1 MLIVLKLL
9 GSIALLIYGMK
20 VMSEALQKMAGPQL
34 RHLLGAMTTNRFS
47 GVATGALVTVA
58 VQSSAATTVM
68 TVSFVN
74 AALLTLTQ
82 AISIIMG
89 ANIGTTMSAWIM
101 SAGFS
106 FNMAD
111 MVWPAFLAGII
122 LIQLGKHRYIGDFL
136 FGLSFLLFA
145 LGMLKQT
152 GVEMDLASKPAVVA
166 FFSSFKTN
174 YGTILLFLLI
184 GTVLTAMVQSSAAL
198 MAITMVL
205 CATGAISIYQGIALV
220 MGENIGTTVTA
231 NLAAMSANTQARR
244 TAMAHLV
251 FNVFGVIWVLIFFF
265 PFIRMVCGIVGLD
278 PNAPEQNATQ
288 LSFALATFHTC
299 FNVIN
304 TAVLIWFIPQI
315 EKLVCFLI
323 KPKQTEEEDE
333 FRLQYIRGGI
343 MKTPEISVLQAQ
355 KEIVVFG
362 ERMERMFGQVKELYG
377 IQDEQAFDKLFDRIK
392 KVEDMSDKME
402 NEIGR
407 YLGEVGSAHLS
418 DDTKQKIRAML
429 RQIGE
434 LESVGDS
441 CFNLAR
447 ILRRKRENKVVFG
460 EEQEAGVAEM
470 FALIDE
476 ALARMNESLAN
487 RRESVSIVD
496 SEDVERRINACR
508 NALKQKNI
516 ENLDAQV
523 YGYDLGT
530 VFSDLIGECEK
541 TGDYI
546 INVVEARL
554 GAVRN
559 GIRFRGMQIDP
570 DAKEVT
576 VDGEPVEL
584 SIHEYNLL
592 KLFLENVGETF
603 SAQELHKKCWSEN
616 TATNDRVVDTYINRL
631 RRKIGPYA
639 ENVIFTTFQDILEG
653 CFEIPRIP
661 RVRDVPADARIR
673 HHQMDL
679 PVRIIGNDTL
689 NEPEVPGVHADNAVK
704 AVVIGPCHL
713 PGTLFLVERHAVLGE
728 AALGR
733 RIDGIADFFRG
744 NGGRFDMPENLKAPA
759 SDQGLENEFCHR
771 AAAYVAVADEKD
783 SHGSIGGRCS

>member
-1 MLIVLKLL
+1 MLIALKLL
-9 GSIALLIYGMK
+9 GSIALLIFGMK
-20 VMSEALQKMAGPQL
+20 MMSEALQKMAGPQL

-82 AISIIMG
+82 AISVIMG

-106 FNMAD
+106 FNIVNV
-111 MVWPAFLAGII
+111 VWPAFLIGII
-122 LIQLGKHRYIGDFL
+122 FIQVGRHRYFGDFL

-145 LGMLKQT
+145 LGMLKAT

-184 GTVLTAMVQSSAAL
+184 GTILTAIVQSSAAL

-231 NLAAMSANTQARR
+231 NLAALSANTQARR
-244 TAMAHLV
+244 TAFAHLL
-251 FNVFGVIWVLIFFF
+251 FNVFGVIWVLLLFF
-265 PFIRMVCGIVGLD
+265 PFVRMVCGIVNLD
-278 PNAPEQNATQ
+278 PMASEQNPTQ

-304 TAVLIWFIPQI
+304 TAILIWFIPQL
-315 EKLVCFLI
+315 EKLVCKI
-323 KPKQTEEEDE
+323 IRPKKSDEDDE

-362 ERMERMFGQVKELYG
+362 EKTQHMFALVRELYASK
-377 IQDEQAFDKLFDRIK
+377 DEQTFVKLFERIQKGEDGSDR
-392 KVEDMSDKME
+392 ME

-407 YLGEVGSAHLS
+407 YLGDLGSAHLS
-418 DDTKQKIRAML
+418 DETKEKIRSML

-447 ILRRKRENKVVFG
+447 ILRRKRSNKIDFTSQQ
-460 EEQEAGVAEM
+460 EEGIQKM
-470 FALIDE
+470 FSLVDDALS
-476 ALARMNESLAN
+476 RMNALLSGRKEDF
-487 RRESVSIVD
+487 SIAV
-496 SEDVERRINACR
+496 SEDIERRINACR
-508 NALKQKNI
+508 NALKQQNI
-516 ENLDAQV
+516 DNMDAHL
-523 YGYDLGT
+523 YGYDEGT

-554 GAVRN
+554 GAARN
-559 GIRFRGMQIDP
+559 GIRFRGIQMDT
-570 DAKEVT
+570 DAKTVT
-576 VDGEPVEL
+576 VDGVEV
-584 SIHEYNLL
+584 SFTKTEYELL
-592 KLFLENVGETF
+592 KLFLENRGKMF
-603 SAQELHKKCWSEN
+603 SREQLLSAVWPDDVIV
-616 TATNDRVVDTYINRL
+616 TPRTVDVNITRIRK
-631 RRKIGPYA
+631 KIGLY
-639 ENVIFTTFQDILEG
+639 
-653 CFEIPRIP
+653 
-661 RVRDVPADARIR
+661 
-673 HHQMDL
+673 
-679 PVRIIGNDTL
+679 
-689 NEPEVPGVHADNAVK
+689 ADNL
-704 AVVIGPCHL
+704 I
-713 PGTLFLVERHAVLGE
+713 
-728 AALGR
+728 
-733 RIDGIADFFRG
+733 
-744 NGGRFDMPENLKAPA
+744 
-759 SDQGLENEFCHR
+759 SR
-771 AAAYVAVADEKD
+771 AGFGYSFQE
-783 SHGSIGGRCS
+783 

>member
-1 MLIVLKLL
+1 MLIALKLL
-9 GSIALLIYGMK
+9 GSIALLIFGMK
-20 VMSEALQKMAGPQL
+20 MMSEALQKMAGPQL

-82 AISIIMG
+82 AISVIMG

-106 FNMAD
+106 FNIVNV
-111 MVWPAFLAGII
+111 VWPAFLIGII
-122 LIQLGKHRYIGDFL
+122 FIQVGRHRYFGDFL

-145 LGMLKQT
+145 LGMLKAT

-184 GTVLTAMVQSSAAL
+184 GTILTAIVQSSAAL

-231 NLAAMSANTQARR
+231 NLAALSANTQARR
-244 TAMAHLV
+244 TAFAHLL
-251 FNVFGVIWVLIFFF
+251 FNVFGVIWVLLLFF
-265 PFIRMVCGIVGLD
+265 PFVRMVCGIVGLD
-278 PNAPEQNATQ
+278 PMASEQNPTQ

-304 TAVLIWFIPQI
+304 TAILIWFIPQL
-315 EKLVCFLI
+315 EKLVCKI
-323 KPKQTEEEDE
+323 IRPKKSDEDDE

-362 ERMERMFGQVKELYG
+362 EKTQHMFALVRELYASK
-377 IQDEQAFDKLFDRIK
+377 DEQTFAKLFERIQKGEDGSDR
-392 KVEDMSDKME
+392 ME

-407 YLGEVGSAHLS
+407 YLGDLGSAHLS
-418 DDTKQKIRAML
+418 DETKEKIRSML

-447 ILRRKRENKVVFG
+447 ILRRKRSNKIDFTSQQ
-460 EEQEAGVAEM
+460 EEGIQKM
-470 FALIDE
+470 FSLVDDALS
-476 ALARMNESLAN
+476 RMNALLSGRKEDF
-487 RRESVSIVD
+487 SIAV
-496 SEDVERRINACR
+496 SEDIERRINGCR
-508 NALKQKNI
+508 NALKQLNI
-516 ENLDAQV
+516 DNLDAHL
-523 YGYDLGT
+523 YGYDKGT

-554 GAVRN
+554 GAARN
-559 GIRFRGMQIDP
+559 GIRFRGIQMDT
-570 DAKEVT
+570 DAKTVT
-576 VDGEPVEL
+576 VDGVEV
-584 SIHEYNLL
+584 SFTKTEYELL
-592 KLFLENVGETF
+592 KLFLENRGKMF
-603 SAQELHKKCWSEN
+603 SREQLLSAVWPDDVIV
-616 TATNDRVVDTYINRL
+616 TPRTVDVNITRIRK
-631 RRKIGPYA
+631 KIGLY
-639 ENVIFTTFQDILEG
+639 
-653 CFEIPRIP
+653 
-661 RVRDVPADARIR
+661 
-673 HHQMDL
+673 
-679 PVRIIGNDTL
+679 
-689 NEPEVPGVHADNAVK
+689 ADNL
-704 AVVIGPCHL
+704 I
-713 PGTLFLVERHAVLGE
+713 
-728 AALGR
+728 
-733 RIDGIADFFRG
+733 
-744 NGGRFDMPENLKAPA
+744 
-759 SDQGLENEFCHR
+759 SR
-771 AAAYVAVADEKD
+771 AGFGYSFQE
-783 SHGSIGGRCS
+783 

>member
-1 MLIVLKLL
+1 MLIILKLL

-82 AISIIMG
+82 AISVIMG

-106 FNMAD
+106 FNIAD
-111 MVWPAFLAGII
+111 VVWPAFLAGIV

-145 LGMLKQT
+145 LGMLKAT
-152 GVEMDLASKPAVVA
+152 GVEMDLASKPAVVN
-166 FFSSFKTN
+166 FFASFKTN

-184 GTVLTAMVQSSAAL
+184 GTVLTALVQSSAAL

-220 MGENIGTTVTA
+220 MGENIGTTLTA

-265 PFIRMVCGIVGLD
+265 PFVRMVCGIVGLD
-278 PNAPEQNATQ
+278 PAAPEQNATQ

-299 FNVIN
+299 FNLIN
-304 TAVLIWFIPQI
+304 TAILIWFIPQI

-323 KPKQTEEEDE
+323 RPRKSEEEDE
-333 FRLQYIRGGI
+333 FKLQYIRGGI

-362 ERMERMFGQVKELYG
+362 ERMERMFGMVKELYG
-377 IQDEQAFDKLFDRIK
+377 TADDQAFDKLFERIK
-392 KVEDMSDKME
+392 KVEDVSDRME

-407 YLGEVGSAHLS
+407 YLGDVGSAHLS

-434 LESVGDS
+434 LESIGDS

-447 ILRRKRENKVVFG
+447 ILRRKRENKVVFDG
-460 EEQEAGVAEM
+460 HLEAGVTEM
-470 FALIDE
+470 FGLVDE
-476 ALARMNESLAN
+476 ALAKMNEMLAG
-487 RRESVSIVD
+487 RREDFSVGV
-496 SEDVERRINACR
+496 SEEVERRINACR
-508 NALKQKNI
+508 NRLKQENI
-516 ENLDAQV
+516 NNLDANV
-523 YGYDLGT
+523 YGYDIGT

-541 TGDYI
+541 TGDYV

-554 GAVRN
+554 GAVKN
-559 GIRFRGMQIDP
+559 GIRFRGLQIDP
-570 DAKEVT
+570 DTKDVT
-576 VDGEPVEL
+576 VDGDLVSL
-584 SIHEYNLL
+584 SVHEYNLL

-603 SAQELHKKCWSEN
+603 PTEELHKRCWSEN
-616 TATNDRVVDTYINRL
+616 TVTSVRVVDTYINRL

-639 ENVIFTTFQDILEG
+639 ENVLAKDGEGYCFQ
-653 CFEIPRIP
+653 
-661 RVRDVPADARIR
+661 
-673 HHQMDL
+673 
-679 PVRIIGNDTL
+679 
-689 NEPEVPGVHADNAVK
+689 
-704 AVVIGPCHL
+704 
-713 PGTLFLVERHAVLGE
+713 
-728 AALGR
+728 
-733 RIDGIADFFRG
+733 
-744 NGGRFDMPENLKAPA
+744 
-759 SDQGLENEFCHR
+759 
-771 AAAYVAVADEKD
+771 
-783 SHGSIGGRCS
+783 